1 VADVGVNL
9 LSGDDEGA
17 SGADATV
24 DADRLG
30 CRLWGCVI
38 ALSSR

>member
-17 SGADATV
+17 WGADATV
-24 DADRLG
+24 DADRLA
-30 CRLWGCVI
+30 CRL
-38 ALSSR
+38 